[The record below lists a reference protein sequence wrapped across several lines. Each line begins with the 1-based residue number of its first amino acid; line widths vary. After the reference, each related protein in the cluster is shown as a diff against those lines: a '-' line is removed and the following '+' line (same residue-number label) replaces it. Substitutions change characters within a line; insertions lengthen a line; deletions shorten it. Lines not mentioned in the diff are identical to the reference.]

1 MSILTTTGDSG
12 LKPEGSQHVCH
23 ACVGDKFLAK
33 QVEQEGTRGE
43 CTYCRATNTAVTL
56 ADLSNRIHRVLEEH
70 FIPVAEC
77 DVPEQFRQGLNDTEA
92 VIEEV
97 AGLEQDIAA
106 AVRDC
111 LFKRLAQT
119 ENVAGG
125 EENPYNHRMLYGE
138 HEADTSD
145 RRSAWWDSK
154 EEIRSRARF
163 FGATTAATL
172 ERIFEDLASLKTIW
186 GKPVVRE
193 IKPGDR
199 DSSFWRARTAHSE
212 SEIQSILESL
222 SGQLGPPPSD
232 KATAGRMNAEGI
244 PVFYGALEEETCVSE
259 VRAPVGSFVVLV
271 KFDLLAPINVLDLE
285 ALSNP
290 ESEVSHFDPHYNE
303 KRSRE
308 RFLKELV
315 AEMSRPVMPHEEAQE
330 YIATQVV
337 SEYLANR
344 FEPRLNGIIF
354 SSAQTGGGGHNI
366 VLFNGVRSVEAD
378 EPGPDLRVRIPPRP
392 GIPQPG
398 TESSKGPIIQTEPQ
412 RATTETERS
421 VEDPTISYPETE
433 DSHEDSIIGLDP
445 QSLKVLAISG
455 VEYKS
460 KSLPLNR
467 DYKVSGGTVRFHFAV
482 PTPKVTVSRRNQ
494 DQDQETG
501 QQPAED
507 AD

>member
-1 MSILTTTGDSG
+1 M
-12 LKPEGSQHVCH
+12 KPEGPQYVCH
-23 ACVGDKFLAK
+23 ACIGDKFLAK
-33 QVEQEGTRGE
+33 QVEEEGTREE
-43 CTYCRATNTAVTL
+43 CTYCRATNTAFTL

-70 FIPVAEC
+70 FIPVPEC

-119 ENVAGG
+119 ENIAGG

-145 RRSAWWDSK
+145 LRSAWWDSK

-172 ERIFEDLASLKTIW
+172 GRIFEDLASLRTIW

-212 SEIQSILESL
+212 SEIQLILESL
-222 SGQLGPPPSD
+222 SSQLGPPPSD

-271 KFDLLAPINVLDLE
+271 KFDLLSPVSVLDLE
-285 ALSNP
+285 ALSYP
-290 ESEVSHFDPHYNE
+290 DSEFSHFDPDYIE
-303 KRSRE
+303 KRSLE

-315 AEMSRPVMPHEEAQE
+315 GEMSRPVMPHEEARE
-330 YIATQVV
+330 YIATQIV

-344 FEPRLNGIIF
+344 VAPRLHGIIF
-354 SSAQTGGGGHNI
+354 SSAQTEKGGRNV
-366 VLFNGVRSVEAD
+366 VLFNGARSVEAD
-378 EPGPDLRVRIPPRP
+378 EPGPSLRVRIPRRP

-398 TESSKGPIIQTEPQ
+398 TESSKDSLIQTEPQ
-412 RATTETERS
+412 RATAETERR
-421 VEDPTISYPETE
+421 VEDPATVDPETQGN
-433 DSHEDSIIGLDP
+433 HGNSILRLDP
-445 QSLKVLAISG
+445 LSLKVLRISG
-455 VEYKS
+455 VKYES
-460 KSLPLNR
+460 NPLPLNR
-467 DYKVSGGTVRFHFAV
+467 DHHVSAGTIRFHFDV

-494 DQDQETG
+494 DQDQDQKPGHE
-501 QQPAED
+501 PVEVD
-507 AD
+507 P